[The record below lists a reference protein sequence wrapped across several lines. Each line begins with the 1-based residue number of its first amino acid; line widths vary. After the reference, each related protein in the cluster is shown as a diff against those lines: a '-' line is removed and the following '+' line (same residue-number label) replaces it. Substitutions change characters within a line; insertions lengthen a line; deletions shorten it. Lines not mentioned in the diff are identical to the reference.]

1 MSTIMNISAAICVLS
16 LLHTIIA
23 LLSPERFRRQLGIV
37 MSIISAL
44 VIGSMVLGADI
55 SFDDIELPDTGTFEQ
70 SYEKANELVVQE
82 LEDRLSEF
90 VSKLMNERGIPAEK
104 ISVKTTIDESGS
116 ISISEVSM
124 TVNGSKEVNGEKIT
138 DIIKNEIGKV
148 KLTLEYSEEENGD

>member
-1 MSTIMNISAAICVLS
+1 
-16 LLHTIIA
+16 
-23 LLSPERFRRQLGIV
+23 

-44 VIGSMVLGADI
+44 VIGSMVRGTDI
-55 SFDDIELPDTGTFEQ
+55 SFDEIELPDIGTFEQ

-116 ISISEVSM
+116 ISISEVSI